1 MVFGA
6 AARHGSDKLESV
18 ALTVG
23 LCVESVKRYKA
34 VLDTRGVAALDKMSV
49 GGGKSALD
57 EEARA
62 WIVDAV
68 RGSPR
73 RHGFEVDRWSNPV
86 LQAVIERQFGQ
97 RFSIV
102 YVRQLTINLGVHDR
116 MRSCK
121 TPIRRAPGILDDQ
134 ALSWIAAALRHSPR
148 LHDFDSDLWTNQRLG
163 TIIERKLG
171 VRYSRSHVWKIATDL
186 GLSHLLSKA
195 RK

>member
-1 MVFGA
+1 MSSTSKLTPTA
-6 AARHGSDKLESV
+6 AKRIQAAQLLAGGGSPESV

-23 LCVESVKRYKA
+23 LCVESVKRHKA
-34 VLDTRGVAALDKMSV
+34 VLDMRGVAALDKMSV

-116 MRSCK
+116 DAIMQNAHPAGSGHTR
-121 TPIRRAPGILDDQ
+121 
-134 ALSWIAAALRHSPR
+134 
-148 LHDFDSDLWTNQRLG
+148 
-163 TIIERKLG
+163 
-171 VRYSRSHVWKIATDL
+171 
-186 GLSHLLSKA
+186 
-195 RK
+195 